1 MTILNIGIMAA
12 SDCSNTVLSSLL
24 TYMAF
29 ISIHGPNHNL
39 AISRGVE
46 HTLAEEFSCSHSN
59 PENSTAIMRWDPRLC
74 NRAGNSVTGIE
85 VCWPSN
91 AMAGSWIADIDN
103 GTTKDVYFNSCCQLP

>member
-1 MTILNIGIMAA
+1 MVTILDLNMTILNIGIMAA

-46 HTLAEEFSCSHSN
+46 HTLAEESFPLLS
-59 PENSTAIMRWDPRLC
+59 
-74 NRAGNSVTGIE
+74 
-85 VCWPSN
+85 
-91 AMAGSWIADIDN
+91 
-103 GTTKDVYFNSCCQLP
+103 